1 MWGSTGRKDVDL
13 RHLMANVCHIRS
25 LELASMT
32 ESEGWSPLSSQRGS
46 KGPSPRRRSKGDD
59 QHISGIG
66 NGLVTTSFTKLARVH
81 ALSIIGDGC
90 IAVALAGSIFFSI
103 DASEARWRVAL
114 YLLLTIAPF
123 AVVTPLL
130 GPAIDRAAGG
140 RRGMIIV
147 SLAGRVVIAL
157 LMSRHIDS
165 LLLFPEAFAMLVL
178 QKAYGVSRAALVPAV
193 CPREDELIE
202 ANSKLSLLSSI
213 GGVVGGSL
221 GVGLIAIFGNGAS
234 TFLAAII
241 FAIGVSAALK
251 LPQVQV
257 AKAPVD
263 ETEKLEVRGANI
275 VLAATAIAVLR
286 GIVGFTTFLLAFHL
300 RAGGDGV
307 DVTEEGSLFGAA
319 LGAFREGGYNPDMM
333 PDLIG
338 TPGPPQWH
346 LAAAGLA
353 AGGGAFLGAKFAP
366 DIRHRTTE
374 ERIVLGAMITTTIA
388 AFLGAWGGGI
398 QGTVVLA
405 FGVGI
410 SASVGKLGFDA
421 LVQRDAPRS
430 NHGRAFAQFEGR
442 FQLSWAIGA
451 FFAVISRF
459 PIGLGAFMIAIAAG
473 FAALS
478 YELGRRTDRVQ
489 ASSRMREVIRD
500 RVPQKAVDKI
510 ESAKAVQTVR
520 PVIERVA
527 GVGRSLFSVN
537 PSAVAGANAGQGGE
551 EKKHLSQG
559 QAPSNNDLAG
569 NDGQASETA
578 EGQRAEKRSSTN
590 QSGRR
595 STDRTEIMGNDDP
608 TIAARVPPP
617 PTPPAAT
624 RGDDTGNTT
633 IDAGASASAPPET
646 PVVQT
651 SKTDDPTPVGA
662 MPIDQLTWGQ
672 QTKPQVSGDG
682 VWVAAEET
690 PEGEAGED
698 GQFRLWE

>member
-1 MWGSTGRKDVDL
+1 
-13 RHLMANVCHIRS
+13 
-25 LELASMT
+25 MT
-32 ESEGWSPLSSQRGS
+32 ESEGWSPLSSPQRS
-46 KGPSPRRRSKGDD
+46 KRHVPRKGPSTRSPEPN
-59 QHISGIG
+59 GIG
-66 NGLVTTSFTKLARVH
+66 NGLMVTSFTKLARVH

-103 DASEARWRVAL
+103 DPSEARWRVAL
-114 YLLLTIAPF
+114 YLVLTIAPF

-140 RRGMIIV
+140 RRGMIIA
-147 SLAGRVVIAL
+147 SLGLRVVIAL
-157 LMSRHIDS
+157 LMARHIDS

-234 TFLAAII
+234 TVLAAVVFTAGV
-241 FAIGVSAALK
+241 FAAIQ

-300 RAGGDGV
+300 RAGDDGV

-319 LGAFREGGYNPDMM
+319 VGAFRDGGYNPEAM

-353 AGGGAFLGAKFAP
+353 AGSGAFLGAKFAP
-366 DIRHRTTE
+366 DIRNRTTE
-374 ERIVLGAMITTTIA
+374 ERIVLGAMITTTVA
-388 AFLGAWGGGI
+388 AFLGGWGGGI

-442 FQLSWAIGA
+442 FQLMWAVGA

-459 PIGLGAFMIAIAAG
+459 PIQLGAFMIALAAG
-473 FAALS
+473 FAAVS

-489 ASSRMREVIRD
+489 ASSRMREAIRD

-510 ESAKAVQTVR
+510 ESAKAVQTVK
-520 PVIERVA
+520 PVVERIA
-527 GVGRSLFSVN
+527 GVGRSLFSVGT
-537 PSAVAGANAGQGGE
+537 SAVASTPEVEARQV
-551 EKKHLSQG
+551 
-559 QAPSNNDLAG
+559 APDTTPG
-569 NDGQASETA
+569 DD
-578 EGQRAEKRSSTN
+578 R
-590 QSGRR
+590 SGRR
-595 STDRTEIMGNDDP
+595 STDRTEVMPMTDP
-608 TIAARVPPP
+608 TIAAQTPAVPASVPPPPP
-617 PTPPAAT
+617 PTPTSTAVTPPPPNVESNV
-624 RGDDTGNTT
+624 DDRASDSEEVQIG
-633 IDAGASASAPPET
+633 GADGIT
-646 PVVQT
+646 PVT
-651 SKTDDPTPVGA
+651 AASRERLNWGAKSKPE
-662 MPIDQLTWGQ
+662 
-672 QTKPQVSGDG
+672 VSGDG
-682 VWVAAEET
+682 VWVG
-690 PEGEAGED
+690 PQDPPDGEAGED
-698 GQFRLWE
+698 GQFRLWD

>member
-1 MWGSTGRKDVDL
+1 M
-13 RHLMANVCHIRS
+13 
-25 LELASMT
+25 
-32 ESEGWSPLSSQRGS
+32 
-46 KGPSPRRRSKGDD
+46 
-59 QHISGIG
+59 
-66 NGLVTTSFTKLARVH
+66 
-81 ALSIIGDGC
+81 LSIIGDGC
-90 IAVALAGSIFFSI
+90 VAVALAGSIFFSI
-103 DASEARWRVAL
+103 DPSEARWRVAL
-114 YLLLTIAPF
+114 YLILTIAPF
-123 AVVTPLL
+123 AIVTPLL

-147 SLAGRVVIAL
+147 SLALRVVIAL

-202 ANSKLSLLSSI
+202 ANSKLSLLSSL
-213 GGVVGGSL
+213 GGVVGGAF

-234 TFLAAII
+234 TVLAAIV
-241 FAIGVSAALK
+241 FAIAVAAALQ

-307 DVTEEGSLFGAA
+307 DVTEEGSLLGAA
-319 LGAFREGGYNPDMM
+319 LGAFSEGGYNSEAVA
-333 PDLIG
+333 DLIG
-338 TPGPPQWH
+338 TPGPPEWH

-366 DIRHRTTE
+366 DIRNRTSE
-374 ERIVLGAMITTTIA
+374 ERIVLGAMITTAVA
-388 AFLGAWGGGI
+388 AFLGGWGGGI

-442 FQLSWAIGA
+442 FQLSWAVGA
-451 FFAVISRF
+451 FIAVISRF
-459 PIGLGAFMIAIAAG
+459 PIQLGAFMIALAAG
-473 FAALS
+473 FAAVS

-510 ESAKAVQTVR
+510 ESARAVQTVR
-520 PVIERVA
+520 PMIGRVA
-527 GVGRSLFSVN
+527 GVGRSLFSVK
-537 PSAVAGANAGQGGE
+537 PSAVATR
-551 EKKHLSQG
+551 S
-559 QAPSNNDLAG
+559 QAPARSPMPAPAANDA
-569 NDGQASETA
+569 Q
-578 EGQRAEKRSSTN
+578 
-590 QSGRR
+590 
-595 STDRTEIMGNDDP
+595 
-608 TIAARVPPP
+608 
-617 PTPPAAT
+617 PPAPNPDHTEVMAVT
-624 RGDDTGNTT
+624 NPTSAAQIAPPGTVGNGNRAPEDAAT
-633 IDAGASASAPPET
+633 IDVGPDQPNSGVSPLVQSSNSDASTPAGAL
-646 PVVQT
+646 PVDHMAWGRT
-651 SKTDDPTPVGA
+651 SSRPH
-662 MPIDQLTWGQ
+662 
-672 QTKPQVSGDG
+672 VSGEG
-682 VWVAAEET
+682 VWVAPEDT
-690 PEGEAGED
+690 PDGEAGED

>member
-1 MWGSTGRKDVDL
+1 
-13 RHLMANVCHIRS
+13 
-25 LELASMT
+25 MT
-32 ESEGWSPLSSQRGS
+32 EPEGWNPLSSPRRSG
-46 KGPSPRRRSKGDD
+46 SPRPEKKD
-59 QHISGIG
+59 SGKQGVRTGLG
-66 NGLVTTSFTKLARVH
+66 NGLVATSFTKLARVH
-81 ALSIIGDGC
+81 ALSIMGDGC

-103 DASEARWRVAL
+103 DPSEARWRVAL
-114 YLLLTIAPF
+114 YLVLTIAPF
-123 AVVTPLL
+123 AIVTPLL

-140 RRGMIIV
+140 RRGMIIG
-147 SLAGRVVIAL
+147 SLALRVVLAL

-165 LLLFPEAFAMLVL
+165 FLLFPEAFAMLVL

-221 GVGLIAIFGNGAS
+221 GVGLIAIFGNSAS

-241 FAIGVSAALK
+241 FSAGVAAALK

-257 AKAPVD
+257 ATAPVD

-300 RAGGDGV
+300 RAGEDGA
-307 DVTEEGSLFGAA
+307 DPTEPGSLLGAA
-319 LGAFREGGYNPDMM
+319 LGHLDGALYDPAAI

-346 LAAAGLA
+346 LGAAGLA

-366 DIRHRTTE
+366 DIRNRTTE
-374 ERIVLGAMITTTIA
+374 ERIVLGAMTMTTLA
-388 AFLGAWGGGI
+388 AFLGGWGGGI

-451 FFAVISRF
+451 FIAVVSRF
-459 PIGLGAFMIAIAAG
+459 PIQLGAFMISLAAG
-473 FAALS
+473 FAAVS
-478 YELGRRTDRVQ
+478 YELGRRTDRVR
-489 ASSRMREVIRD
+489 ASSRIGEAIKE
-500 RVPQKAVDKI
+500 RVPQTAVDKI
-510 ESAKAVQTVR
+510 ESTKAVQTVR
-520 PVIERVA
+520 PVVGRIA
-527 GVGRSLFSVN
+527 SVGRSLFSVEA
-537 PSAVAGANAGQGGE
+537 SAVGGLPSSSE
-551 EKKHLSQG
+551 AKGEFESR
-559 QAPSNNDLAG
+559 AP
-569 NDGQASETA
+569 
-578 EGQRAEKRSSTN
+578 
-590 QSGRR
+590 
-595 STDRTEIMGNDDP
+595 DP
-608 TIAARVPPP
+608 TAVMDHATPPP
-617 PTPPAAT
+617 PPSPASGAPPPPPPGAVPNKPSPS
-624 RGDDTGNTT
+624 RSEDDTVIDTTDAGVSTSHPGSVRGGDGPKADGT
-633 IDAGASASAPPET
+633 IDAETAKPGVAHT

-651 SKTDDPTPVGA
+651 GRADEATTSS
-662 MPIDQLTWGQ
+662 MPIDQVGWAAPQ
-672 QTKPQVSGDG
+672 RPQVSGDG
-682 VWVAAEET
+682 VWVAPEET
-690 PEGEAGED
+690 PDGEAGED